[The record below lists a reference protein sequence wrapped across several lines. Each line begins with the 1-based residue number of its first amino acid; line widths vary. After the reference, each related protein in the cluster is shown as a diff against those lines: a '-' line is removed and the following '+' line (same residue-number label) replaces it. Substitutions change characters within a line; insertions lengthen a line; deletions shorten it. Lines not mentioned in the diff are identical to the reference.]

1 MTTVSSSPVAAIATG
16 SRART
21 VHAEFMQIWEEGYV
35 SNHISFENMQVPG
48 LFIVEGGPLLQED
61 GTLDRARIR
70 AYVEATMAS
79 SAAFRLRLQRSF
91 LGLTPPAW
99 VPDEDFDLDRHIIFA
114 DDAADFATSDLRELS
129 GASDP
134 VFSQRHPLWRVR
146 ATALTDGN
154 VAIGIMMHHAS
165 LDGLS
170 GMRLFSSVSQG
181 SSEEPV
187 PLPRDP
193 FADARAARAW
203 QLPFLA
209 LSQWWTRE
217 GSPRAA
223 WRSYWTKPFLR
234 RVRRVAARVTLPLRY
249 SLGGEEA
256 RANALPPRH
265 SAYRKLDAAA
275 AGRRARSL
283 GGTLSD
289 LQVSAIIGAWGGEER
304 VVRLRFPVSFHSSAA
319 SHIRNHVRD
328 MEVYGDADADLSVT
342 LPSVHEQVESRD
354 DSKPYPEV
362 PGFPI
367 GYSTLLPWVSRPRY
381 FCGGEIIDVAP
392 FPASLGRDSL
402 AAAGIMYRGQLFI
415 GANMPIDADVEGTVG
430 RIYSLMTGDPDPGRA
445 ARA

>member
-1 MTTVSSSPVAAIATG
+1 MTVLSTSPSAIATPER
-16 SRART
+16 SRAS
-21 VHAEFMQIWEEGYV
+21 HAEFMQIWEEGYV

-48 LFIVEGGPLLQED
+48 LFLVEGAPLLRPD
-61 GTLDRARIR
+61 GTLDRAKIR

-79 SAAFRLRLQRSF
+79 SAPFRLRLQRSF

-114 DDAADFATSDLRELS
+114 DEVADFATSDLRGLAGS
-129 GASDP
+129 DDP

-146 ATALTDGN
+146 VTALTDGN
-154 VAIGIMMHHAS
+154 VAVGMMMHHAS

-170 GMRLFSSVSQG
+170 GMRLFSSVSQA
-181 SSEEPV
+181 SADEVV
-187 PLPRDP
+187 PLPVDP
-193 FADARAARAW
+193 FADVSAARSW

-209 LSQWWTRE
+209 VSQWWKRE
-217 GSPRAA
+217 GTLRAA
-223 WRSYWTKPFLR
+223 WTSYWAKPLLR
-234 RVRRVAARVTLPLRY
+234 RLRRVAARITLPVRY

-256 RANALPPRH
+256 RAKALPPRH

-275 AGRRARSL
+275 AGRRARSF
-283 GGTLSD
+283 GGTMSD
-289 LQVSAIIGAWGGEER
+289 LQAAAIIGAWGGQER
-304 VVRLRFPVSFHSSAA
+304 VVSLRFPVSFHSATA

-328 MEVYGDADADLSVT
+328 MAVTGDADADLSAT
-342 LPSVHEQVESRD
+342 IQSVHEQVENRD

-367 GYSTLLPWVSRPRY
+367 GYSTLLPWVSRSRY
-381 FCGGEIIDVAP
+381 FCGGEILEVAP

-415 GANMPIDADVEGTVG
+415 GANMPIEADVEATVG
-430 RIYSLMTGDPDPGRA
+430 RMYALMTGDPDPGRA
-445 ARA
+445 PAA